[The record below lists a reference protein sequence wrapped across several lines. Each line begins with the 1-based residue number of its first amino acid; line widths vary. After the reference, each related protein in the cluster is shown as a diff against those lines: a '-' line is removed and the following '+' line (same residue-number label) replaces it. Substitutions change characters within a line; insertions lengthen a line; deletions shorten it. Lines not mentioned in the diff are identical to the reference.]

1 MLPLHVALLAFNGL
15 DRDSSLLLV
24 EQLSGGSRDASSS
37 MMLTGSAASSTG
49 PWCRF
54 SDERFGVASL
64 GGGEHLGHRLAH
76 ILRCAA
82 KALFS
87 QEDHWSAETR
97 NGNGKQ
103 LKLDTSVSK
112 VATGSGANKQS
123 YSWQALALAQ
133 PQGSLLV
140 QEGAGKH
147 PGNPPPIPPVV

>member
-1 MLPLHVALLAFNGL
+1 VCTTSRSSRVLPLHVALLAFNGL

-87 QEDHWSAETR
+87 QEDHWRAQR
-97 NGNGKQ
+97 Q
-103 LKLDTSVSK
+103 LYNTSVSK
-112 VATGSGANKQS
+112 VATGLRL
-123 YSWQALALAQ
+123 LAL
-133 PQGSLLV
+133 
-140 QEGAGKH
+140 
-147 PGNPPPIPPVV
+147 NRIRR